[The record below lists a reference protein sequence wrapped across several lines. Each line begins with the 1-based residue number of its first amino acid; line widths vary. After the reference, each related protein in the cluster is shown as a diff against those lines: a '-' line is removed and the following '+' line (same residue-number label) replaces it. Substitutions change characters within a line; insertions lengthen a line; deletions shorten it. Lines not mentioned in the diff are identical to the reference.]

1 MGGLFRP
8 EVEMSFA
15 LTMDQELIRRTVRE
29 FADRE
34 LEPKSAELD
43 LHSRFPAENLRKMA
57 PLGLLGLLLPPDEGG
72 AGGDTVSFC
81 LAVEEC
87 ARACASSAF
96 EMVVANALIALPLW
110 QTAAQGLKGEWLPR
124 IIAGEAVGACA
135 VAEEGI
141 GKAGLRTVATTAKGG
156 FTLTGS
162 KHFVANSTEAHA
174 FIVSA
179 REGNQTSLF
188 LVPRAAKGVKIGKNP
203 STLGLRPIPLAD
215 VHFQDTLV
223 PADHKLAE
231 GPGADVFRDAW
242 ALGKLGSG
250 AIGVGLAQAA
260 LERAVQFAKQ
270 RNQFGRPIAQF
281 EAIQHYVAEMELETK
296 AARALVLSAAGSRD
310 DAKDWQPEAH
320 AARLF
325 AAQAATKTT
334 KLSIRVHG
342 GAGYMRELPV
352 ERYARD
358 ARTLNHFAETLDEA
372 KTIVGK
378 RLLGLG

>member
-1 MGGLFRP
+1 
-8 EVEMSFA
+8 
-15 LTMDQELIRRTVRE
+15 
-29 FADRE
+29 
-34 LEPKSAELD
+34 
-43 LHSRFPAENLRKMA
+43 
-57 PLGLLGLLLPPDEGG
+57 
-72 AGGDTVSFC
+72 
-81 LAVEEC
+81 
-87 ARACASSAF
+87 
-96 EMVVANALIALPLW
+96 MVVANALIALPLW
-110 QTAAQGLKGEWLPR
+110 QTASAGLKGEWLPR

-141 GKAGLRTVATTAKGG
+141 GKAGLRTTATPTKGG
-156 FTLTGS
+156 FKLNGS
-162 KHFVANSTEAHA
+162 KHFVANATEAHA

-179 REGNQTSLF
+179 REVRGDGGSRGDHEAAREGDQTALF

-250 AIGVGLAQAA
+250 AISVGLAQAA
-260 LERAVQFAKQ
+260 LERAVQFAQQ

-310 DAKDWQPEAH
+310 DGKEWQPEAH

-358 ARTLNHFAETLDEA
+358 ARTLNHFAETLDAA

>member
-1 MGGLFRP
+1 MVFLLPG
-8 EVEMSFA
+8 EAAMSFA

-29 FADRE
+29 FADKE

-43 LHSRFPAENLRKMA
+43 LHSRFPAENIRKMA
-57 PLGLLGLLLPPDEGG
+57 PLGLLGLIIPAEEGG
-72 AGGDTVSFC
+72 SGGDTVSFC
-81 LAVEEC
+81 LAAEEC

-96 EMVVANALIALPLW
+96 EMVIANALIALPLS
-110 QTAAQGLKGEWLPR
+110 QTAPVGLKGEWLPR

-141 GKAGLRTVATTAKGG
+141 GKAGIRTTAKATKSG
-156 FTLTGS
+156 FVLNGS
-162 KHFVANSTEAHA
+162 KHFVANATEAHM
-174 FIVSA
+174 FLVSA
-179 REGNQTSLF
+179 REGDQTSLF
-188 LVPRAAKGVKIGKNP
+188 LVPKAAKGVHIGRNP

-215 VHFQDTLV
+215 VHFSDTLV

-231 GPGADVFRDAW
+231 GKAEAFADAW
-242 ALGKLGSG
+242 QLGKLGSG
-250 AIGVGLAQAA
+250 AISVGIAQAA
-260 LERAVQFAKQ
+260 LERAIQFAQQ

-281 EAIQHYVAEMELETK
+281 EAIQHYIAEMELETK
-296 AARALVLSAAGSRD
+296 AARALVLTAAGSRD
-310 DAKDWQPEAH
+310 DSKEWQPEAH

-325 AAQAATKTT
+325 AAQTATKVT

-358 ARTLNHFAETLDEA
+358 ARTINHFGETLDA
-372 KTIVGK
+372 ARTVLGK
-378 RLLGLG
+378 RLLGLP

>member
-1 MGGLFRP
+1 
-8 EVEMSFA
+8 MSFA

-29 FADRE
+29 FAERE
-34 LEPKSAELD
+34 LEPKAAELD
-43 LHSRFPAENLRKMA
+43 LHSRFPAENMRKMA
-57 PLGLLGLLLPPDEGG
+57 PLGLLGLVLPPEEGG

-81 LAVEEC
+81 LAVMEC
-87 ARACASSAF
+87 ARSCASSAF
-96 EMVVANALIALPLW
+96 EMVITNGLIALPLW
-110 QTAAQGLKGEWLPR
+110 QTASAGLKGEWLPR
-124 IIAGEAVGACA
+124 IIAGEAIGACA
-135 VAEEGI
+135 IAEEGI
-141 GKAGLRTVATTAKGG
+141 GSAGLRTTATPAKGG
-156 FTLTGS
+156 FVLSGT
-162 KHFVANSTEAHA
+162 KHFVANASEAHC

-179 REGNQTSLF
+179 KEGDQTALF
-188 LVPRAAKGVKIGKNP
+188 LVPKAAKGVKVGKPP
-203 STLGLRPIPLAD
+203 STLGLRPVPLPD
-215 VHFQDTLV
+215 VHFQETLV
-223 PADHKLAE
+223 PTDHKLAE

-250 AIGVGLAQAA
+250 AISVGLAQAA
-260 LERAVQFAKQ
+260 LERAIGFAQQ

-281 EAIQHYVAEMELETK
+281 EAIQHYVAEMELETQ

-310 DAKDWQPEAH
+310 DGKDWRPEVH

-325 AAQAATKTT
+325 AAKTATNAT

-358 ARTLNHFAETLDEA
+358 ARTLNHFGETLDAA

-378 RLLGLG
+378 RLLGLEKT